1 MQSLPYFIAEMR
13 ALGVKRLDIELDP
26 APPSELPTDVEAA
39 EPPTPPKP
47 PGSCSFGDCLQ
58 PREGLLGGAAAADLC
73 RMHALQAAGVKS

>member
-26 APPSELPTDVEAA
+26 VPPSELPTDVEAA

-47 PGSCSFGDCLQ
+47 PGSCSFGDCVL
-58 PREGLLGGAAAADLC
+58 PREGVLGAATDLC